1 MHVNKA
7 RIPSRNLRPV
17 HPGDILKREFLE
29 PLGLSGYR
37 LARELGVSLPT
48 VNDILRRRRAVT
60 AETALRLARYFGT
73 TPQLWQ
79 NLQAQFDLEVATA
92 KIGRSVTREVRPH
105 AGRIG
110 PIQPRFLPD
119 RSSNVALTGRVN
131 EPSAAGWP
139 RSRP

>member
-1 MHVNKA
+1 M
-7 RIPSRNLRPV
+7 PSHILRPV

-92 KIGRSVTREVRPH
+92 KIGRSVARKIRPH
-105 AGRIG
+105 AGRVD
-110 PIQPRFLPD
+110 PIQVRLLLD
-119 RSSNVALTGRVN
+119 RTTNAPMSGQVN
-131 EPSAAGWP
+131 EPPATGWR
-139 RSRP
+139 RSGS